1 MIGPR
6 TLLALALV
14 AAVSLAC
21 AVAALLATGT
31 QGRSGRASIAPATA
45 SASEREIADRTSLVA
60 PEPEPAAAPEPA
72 RAAIVAPEPAKPD
85 VEAQPFGDVR
95 AARVAGRVLD
105 ADGAPV
111 PDLDLRLRA
120 ALLGLVGDAES
131 KWLTEQV
138 VTDADGRFESVE
150 LFPAGRVTARS
161 HGDGAPHVLAR
172 HEHLAGRSSCDWTVR
187 MGAAPTFRLRIEGAG
202 AIDPANWRARLAYV
216 DEDGDERAWKWKPL
230 AAGEPLPWIRYPAR
244 PSAGRTLRQPR
255 IEVASRDGVWR
266 GAAAVATATPDDP
279 LVVAV
284 EPEAVAAALSG
295 SVVGSER
302 QPLSGVAVAL
312 TRLDAG
318 DAQEETVS
326 ATTDWEGSFAF
337 AARAPGRYRLD
348 VGVALPFALP
358 TQTKS
363 LALELGAGVTELEP
377 LVLDQVAGDI
387 WGTARCESGD
397 TPRAALTLRPLDR
410 PDSEPCVALADA
422 DGSFAFGNLPPGDYE
437 LSALPVRPGSFEA
450 LVEIVT
456 PPLSDLE
463 LTVSACGGSRTVRL
477 RAVDAQTGEPIGDFT
492 ASVCTDTVWEPQE
505 EWSFGGGAVTLD
517 VPLRGGFTW
526 LLLADGYRPARG
538 GPADLPADG
547 STLDVPLER
556 GWAGVL
562 RLRTRAPAPTI
573 AQPMFDYQGMPLGG
587 DPPLWTPLEPAVAG
601 VEIRADGEPV
611 ARTDASGT
619 AVISLPSSPSSISF
633 PGWRITSSGD
643 PLRALHRGPALFV
656 VEPL

>member
-14 AAVSLAC
+14 AAFALAC

-31 QGRSGRASIAPATA
+31 QGRSGRASIAPTTA
-45 SASEREIADRTSLVA
+45 SASERESADRTSLVA
-60 PEPEPAAAPEPA
+60 PEPEPAPAPEPV
-72 RAAIVAPEPAKPD
+72 RAAVVAPEPAEPD
-85 VEAQPFGDVR
+85 VEARPFGDVR

-105 ADGAPV
+105 ADGEPV
-111 PDLDLRLRA
+111 PDLELRLRA
-120 ALLGLVGDAES
+120 ALLGLVGDDES
-131 KWLTEQV
+131 KWLTEQI

-161 HGDGAPHVLAR
+161 QGSGAPHVLAR
-172 HEHLAGRSSCDWTVR
+172 HAHLAGRSRCDWTVR

-202 AIDPANWRARLAYV
+202 AIDPARWRARLVYV
-216 DEDGDERAWKWKPL
+216 DEAGDERAWRWQPL
-230 AAGEPLPWIRYPAR
+230 AAGEPLPWIRYPQ
-244 PSAGRTLRQPR
+244 STGAGRTLRQPR

-284 EPEAVAAALSG
+284 EPEAVAAALAG
-295 SVVGSER
+295 SVVGSEG

-312 TRLDAG
+312 ARLDAG

-326 ATTDWEGSFAF
+326 ATTDEEGGFVF
-337 AARAPGRYRLD
+337 DARAPGRYRLD

-358 TQTKS
+358 AQTKS

-377 LVLDQVAGDI
+377 LVLDRVAGDV
-387 WGTARCESGD
+387 WGSVFCDSGD
-397 TPRAALTLRPLDR
+397 TPSAALSLRPLDR
-410 PDSEPCVALADA
+410 PDSEPCVALAAA
-422 DGSFAFGNLPPGDYE
+422 DGAFAFGNLPPGDYE
-437 LSALPVRPGSFEA
+437 LSALPVRTGSFEP

-456 PPLSDLE
+456 PPLSHLE
-463 LTVSACGGSRTVRL
+463 LTVSACGGSRPVRL

-492 ASVCTDTVWEPQE
+492 ASVCTDSVWEPQE
-505 EWSFGGGAVTLD
+505 EWSFGVAVTLD

-562 RLRTRAPAPTI
+562 RLRTRASAPTI
-573 AQPMFDYQGMPLGG
+573 AQPVLDYQGMPIGG
-587 DPPLWTPLEPAVAG
+587 DPPLWTPPEPAMAG

-619 AVISLPSSPSSISF
+619 AVISLPRAPSSISI
-633 PGWRITSSGD
+633 PGWRITSSDD